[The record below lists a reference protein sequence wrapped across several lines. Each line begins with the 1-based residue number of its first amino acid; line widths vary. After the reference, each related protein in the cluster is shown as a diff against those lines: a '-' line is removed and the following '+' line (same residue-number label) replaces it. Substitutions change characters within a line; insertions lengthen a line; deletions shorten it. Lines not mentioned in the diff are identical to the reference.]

1 MYFGHLSWKPSF
13 LSPRSGVLVFLA
25 HPLEIMDVKMIHDS
39 VMSKSL
45 VDPRTE
51 PADLTLYG
59 HVSLS
64 AISGFPILILSN
76 GRKLTVVHFS
86 QVEAIRDEV
95 ELELACS
102 FALATGS
109 AQYKFSAETSID
121 YQ

>member
-13 LSPRSGVLVFLA
+13 LSPRSGAQVFLC
-25 HPLEIMDVKMIHDS
+25 HPLEIMDVKLIHDS
-39 VMSKSL
+39 VLSKSL
-45 VDPRTE
+45 VNPHNE
-51 PADLTLYG
+51 PEDLNLYG

-76 GRKLTVVHFS
+76 GKKLSVVHFS

-95 ELELACS
+95 ELGLACS
-102 FALATGS
+102 FAIATGS
-109 AQYKFSAETSID
+109 TQYKFSAETSID